1 MGNIIDNVKRQT
13 QQLKNDVTRS
23 GGIYYKGTLNKTQ
36 SGRQCQRWVDQWPHG
51 HSRTPWN
58 YPGKG
63 LGAHNYCRNPDG
75 EPQIWCYTN
84 DRNSRWEFCNTNTA
98 KQMIEND
105 GNTKIRK
112 IVEQHIK
119 PLEKMEDNYTKKLDK
134 ISQNYNN
141 LNTEIHSIMNN
152 DNTGIRDKLMSED
165 KYKSYLSTE
174 LEKSKDASDIRIE
187 DTKTLIE
194 HNNSV
199 FNLGVITAS
208 TLLVAGIVVARE

>member
-1 MGNIIDNVKRQT
+1 MKEIEAGKNIPQSELYILDK
-13 QQLKNDVTRS
+13 
-23 GGIYYKGTLNKTQ
+23 YNKTLPNRKVQ
-36 SGRQCQRWVDQWPHG
+36 HVSNYTAYSDYDVNRSPITQYQELLGSGVAELKDKQRKMFEGFKNSSERSEDMPVKKFIKEQ
-51 HSRTPWN
+51 
-58 YPGKG
+58 
-63 LGAHNYCRNPDG
+63 
-75 EPQIWCYTN
+75 QI
-84 DRNSRWEFCNTNTA
+84 
-98 KQMIEND
+98 Q
-105 GNTKIRK
+105 
-112 IVEQHIK
+112 